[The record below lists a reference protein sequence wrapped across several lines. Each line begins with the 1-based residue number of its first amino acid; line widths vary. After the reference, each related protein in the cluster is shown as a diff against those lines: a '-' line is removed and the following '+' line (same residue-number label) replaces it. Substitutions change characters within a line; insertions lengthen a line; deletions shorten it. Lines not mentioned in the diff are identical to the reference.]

1 MIVTLFDRGKAFN
14 LVLPEKI
21 TGRYILTTVDKDDH
35 TIDFIAVEAENGK
48 WYVKSNKYAYLKGA
62 AGEKVGKV
70 PVEPFMTYTV
80 YRDQDSSALLYVEPA
95 SEGRNEFTRHMVSAD
110 VIKIGRAKDNDI
122 CFTDKLVS
130 SSHCSIEYD
139 GKGQA
144 VIRDNNSSNGTY
156 VNGER
161 IIGKSARHWRCDFDH
176 GLTDYI
182 QWTITFIK

>member
-1 MIVTLFDRGKAFN
+1 M
-14 LVLPEKI
+14 
-21 TGRYILTTVDKDDH
+21 
-35 TIDFIAVEAENGK
+35 AVEAENGK
-48 WYVKSNKYAYLKGA
+48 WYMKSNKYAYLKGA

-130 SSHCSIEYD
+130 SLHCSIEYD

-161 IIGKSARHWRCDFDH
+161 IIEKVLAIGDVITIM
-176 GLTDYI
+176 GLRMIYNGRLLSLNNPHQLVFLDRNAFRPFVI
-182 QWTITFIK
+182 DQPIVKQDDGLD